1 MNSDYSHNPLTE
13 VALALSM
20 AFFAIMVLTIF
31 ALSQKQ
37 FKSIESD
44 KISMNSKSTID
55 KDKKDK
61 KRTLVFYHNK
71 NFYDQNLKIWRLEN
85 QDKQTDRYTLAV
97 PTKMSVKELFEIK
110 KIFQG
115 LDLQVTEQNQQWN
128 EALRIYQ
135 LNRINNYEI
144 SINNNYNF
152 ISIFSECEKL

>member
-44 KISMNSKSTID
+44 KISINSKSSIN

-61 KRTLVFYHNK
+61 KRILVFYHNK

-85 QDKQTDRYTLAV
+85 YGKQTDRYTLAV
-97 PTKMSVKELFEIK
+97 PKEMSVKELFEIK
-110 KIFQG
+110 KFFQG
-115 LDLQVTEQNQQWN
+115 HDLQVSEQNQQWN
-128 EALRIYQ
+128 DALK
-135 LNRINNYEI
+135 NI
-144 SINNNYNF
+144 STK
-152 ISIFSECEKL
+152 EDKLS

>member
-20 AFFAIMVLTIF
+20 AFFALMVLTIF

-44 KISMNSKSTID
+44 KISINSKSAII

-61 KRTLVFYHNK
+61 KRILVFYHNK

-85 QDKQTDRYTLAV
+85 QGKQTDRYTLAV
-97 PTKMSVKELFEIK
+97 PKEMSVKELFEIK
-110 KIFQG
+110 KNFQG
-115 LDLQVTEQNQQWN
+115 LDLQFAEQNQQWN
-128 EALRIYQ
+128 DALK
-135 LNRINNYEI
+135 NI
-144 SINNNYNF
+144 STK
-152 ISIFSECEKL
+152 EDKLS

>member
-1 MNSDYSHNPLTE
+1 MEKNMNSDYSHNPLTE

-37 FKSIESD
+37 FKSIESN
-44 KISMNSKSTID
+44 KISINSKSSIN

-71 NFYDQNLKIWRLEN
+71 NFYDQNLKVWRLEN
-85 QDKQTDRYTLAV
+85 QDKPADRYTLAV

-115 LDLQVTEQNQQWN
+115 IDLQVTEQNQQWN
-128 EALRIYQ
+128 EALE
-135 LNRINNYEI
+135 NI
-144 SINNNYNF
+144 SI
-152 ISIFSECEKL
+152 K

>member
-20 AFFAIMVLTIF
+20 AFFALMVLTIF

-44 KISMNSKSTID
+44 KISINSKSSII

-61 KRTLVFYHNK
+61 KRILVFYHNK

-85 QDKQTDRYTLAV
+85 QGKKTDKYTLAV
-97 PTKMSVKELFEIK
+97 PKEMSVKELFEIK
-110 KIFQG
+110 KIFQDF
-115 LDLQVTEQNQQWN
+115 DLQVAEQNQQWN
-128 EALRIYQ
+128 DALE
-135 LNRINNYEI
+135 NI
-144 SINNNYNF
+144 STK
-152 ISIFSECEKL
+152 EDKLS

>member
-44 KISMNSKSTID
+44 KISINSKSSIN

-61 KRTLVFYHNK
+61 KRILVFYHNK

-85 QDKQTDRYTLAV
+85 QGKQTDKYTLAV
-97 PTKMSVKELFEIK
+97 PKEMSVKELFEIK

-115 LDLQVTEQNQQWN
+115 LDLQVAEQNQQWN
-128 EALRIYQ
+128 DALK
-135 LNRINNYEI
+135 NI
-144 SINNNYNF
+144 STK
-152 ISIFSECEKL
+152 EDKLSWNLY

>member
-31 ALSQKQ
+31 ALSQKK

-44 KISMNSKSTID
+44 KISINSKSSIN

-61 KRTLVFYHNK
+61 KRILVFYHNK

-85 QDKQTDRYTLAV
+85 QGKHTDKYTLAV
-97 PTKMSVKELFEIK
+97 PKEMSVKELFEIK

-115 LDLQVTEQNQQWN
+115 LDLQVAEQNQQWN
-128 EALRIYQ
+128 DALK
-135 LNRINNYEI
+135 NI
-144 SINNNYNF
+144 STK
-152 ISIFSECEKL
+152 EDKLSWNLY

>member
-20 AFFAIMVLTIF
+20 AFFALMVLTIF

-44 KISMNSKSTID
+44 KISINSKSSII
-55 KDKKDK
+55 KDK
-61 KRTLVFYHNK
+61 KRILVFYHNK

-85 QDKQTDRYTLAV
+85 QGKQIDRFTLAV
-97 PTKMSVKELFEIK
+97 PKEMSVKELFEIK

-115 LDLQVTEQNQQWN
+115 LDLQVAEQNQQWN
-128 EALRIYQ
+128 DALK
-135 LNRINNYEI
+135 NI
-144 SINNNYNF
+144 STK
-152 ISIFSECEKL
+152 EDKLS

>member
-1 MNSDYSHNPLTE
+1 MEKNMNSDYSHNPLTE

-44 KISMNSKSTID
+44 KISMNSKSSVD

-61 KRTLVFYHNK
+61 KRTLVFYHNN

-85 QDKQTDRYTLAV
+85 QDKQTNRYILAV

-110 KIFQG
+110 KFFQG
-115 LDLQVTEQNQQWN
+115 FDLQVTEQNQQWN
-128 EALRIYQ
+128 EALE
-135 LNRINNYEI
+135 NI
-144 SINNNYNF
+144 ST
-152 ISIFSECEKL
+152 K

>member
-37 FKSIESD
+37 FKSIESN
-44 KISMNSKSTID
+44 KISINSKSSIN

-71 NFYDQNLKIWRLEN
+71 NFYDQNLKVWRLEN
-85 QDKQTDRYTLAV
+85 QDKPADRYTLAV

-110 KIFQG
+110 KIFQDR
-115 LDLQVTEQNQQWN
+115 DLQVTEQNQQWN
-128 EALRIYQ
+128 EALE
-135 LNRINNYEI
+135 NI
-144 SINNNYNF
+144 SI
-152 ISIFSECEKL
+152 K

>member
-44 KISMNSKSTID
+44 KISINSKSSIS
-55 KDKKDK
+55 KDKKNK
-61 KRTLVFYHNK
+61 KRILVFYHNK
-71 NFYDQNLKIWRLEN
+71 NFYDQNLKIWRLVN
-85 QDKQTDRYTLAV
+85 QGKQTDRYTLAV
-97 PTKMSVKELFEIK
+97 PKEMSVKELFEIK

-115 LDLQVTEQNQQWN
+115 LDLQVAEQNQQWN
-128 EALRIYQ
+128 DALK
-135 LNRINNYEI
+135 NI
-144 SINNNYNF
+144 STK
-152 ISIFSECEKL
+152 EDKLS

>member
-20 AFFAIMVLTIF
+20 AFFALMVLTIF

-44 KISMNSKSTID
+44 KISINSKSSIN
-55 KDKKDK
+55 KDKKDE

-71 NFYDQNLKIWRLEN
+71 KFYDQNLKRWRLKNHGE
-85 QDKQTDRYTLAV
+85 KTVRYTLAV

-115 LDLQVTEQNQQWN
+115 LDLQVAEQNQQWN
-128 EALRIYQ
+128 DALK
-135 LNRINNYEI
+135 NI
-144 SINNNYNF
+144 SIK
-152 ISIFSECEKL
+152 EDKLS

>member
-20 AFFAIMVLTIF
+20 AFFALMVLTIF

-44 KISMNSKSTID
+44 KISINSKSSII

-61 KRTLVFYHNK
+61 KRILVFYHNK

-85 QDKQTDRYTLAV
+85 QGKQTNRYTLAV

-115 LDLQVTEQNQQWN
+115 LDLQVTEQNHHWN
-128 EALRIYQ
+128 EALA
-135 LNRINNYEI
+135 NI
-144 SINNNYNF
+144 SI
-152 ISIFSECEKL
+152 K

>member
-1 MNSDYSHNPLTE
+1 MEKNMNSDYSHNPLTE

-44 KISMNSKSTID
+44 KISMNSKSSVD
-55 KDKKDK
+55 KDK
-61 KRTLVFYHNK
+61 KRTLVFYHNN

-85 QDKQTDRYTLAV
+85 KDKQTDRYTLAV

-115 LDLQVTEQNQQWN
+115 LDLQVTEQNHQWN
-128 EALRIYQ
+128 EALE
-135 LNRINNYEI
+135 NI
-144 SINNNYNF
+144 ST
-152 ISIFSECEKL
+152 K

>member
-44 KISMNSKSTID
+44 KISINSKSSIN

-61 KRTLVFYHNK
+61 KRILVFYHNK

-85 QDKQTDRYTLAV
+85 QGKQTDRYTLAV
-97 PTKMSVKELFEIK
+97 PKEMSVKELFEIK

-115 LDLQVTEQNQQWN
+115 LDLQVAEQNQQWN
-128 EALRIYQ
+128 DALK
-135 LNRINNYEI
+135 NI
-144 SINNNYNF
+144 STK
-152 ISIFSECEKL
+152 EDKLSWNLF

>member
-55 KDKKDK
+55 KDKK
-61 KRTLVFYHNK
+61 RTLVFYHNK

-85 QDKQTDRYTLAV
+85 QDKHADRYTLAV

-115 LDLQVTEQNQQWN
+115 FDLQVTKQNQQWN
-128 EALRIYQ
+128 EALE
-135 LNRINNYEI
+135 NI
-144 SINNNYNF
+144 ST
-152 ISIFSECEKL
+152 K

>member
-37 FKSIESD
+37 FKSIESN
-44 KISMNSKSTID
+44 KISINSKSSIN

-61 KRTLVFYHNK
+61 KRILVFYHNK
-71 NFYDQNLKIWRLEN
+71 NFYDQNLKVWRLEN
-85 QDKQTDRYTLAV
+85 QDKPADRYTLAV

-128 EALRIYQ
+128 EALE
-135 LNRINNYEI
+135 NI
-144 SINNNYNF
+144 ST
-152 ISIFSECEKL
+152 K

>member
-20 AFFAIMVLTIF
+20 AFFALMVLTIF

-44 KISMNSKSTID
+44 KISINSKSSII
-55 KDKKDK
+55 KDK
-61 KRTLVFYHNK
+61 KRILVFYHNK

-85 QDKQTDRYTLAV
+85 QGKQTDRYTLAV
-97 PTKMSVKELFEIK
+97 PKEMSVKELFEIK

-115 LDLQVTEQNQQWN
+115 LHLQVAEQNQQWSD
-128 EALRIYQ
+128 ALK
-135 LNRINNYEI
+135 NI
-144 SINNNYNF
+144 SIKEDNLSWNLY
-152 ISIFSECEKL
+152 

>member
-20 AFFAIMVLTIF
+20 AFFALMVLTIF

-44 KISMNSKSTID
+44 KISINSKSSII

-61 KRTLVFYHNK
+61 KRILVFYHNK

-85 QDKQTDRYTLAV
+85 QGKQTVRYTLAV
-97 PTKMSVKELFEIK
+97 PKEMSVKELFEIK

-115 LDLQVTEQNQQWN
+115 LDLQVAEQNQQWN
-128 EALRIYQ
+128 DALK
-135 LNRINNYEI
+135 NI
-144 SINNNYNF
+144 STK
-152 ISIFSECEKL
+152 EDKLS

>member
-20 AFFAIMVLTIF
+20 AFFALMVLTIF

-44 KISMNSKSTID
+44 KISINSKSSIN

-61 KRTLVFYHNK
+61 KRILVFYHNK

-85 QDKQTDRYTLAV
+85 QGKQTDRYTLAV
-97 PTKMSVKELFEIK
+97 PKEMSVKELFEIK
-110 KIFQG
+110 KIFKG
-115 LDLQVTEQNQQWN
+115 LNLQVAEQNQQWN
-128 EALRIYQ
+128 DALK
-135 LNRINNYEI
+135 NI
-144 SINNNYNF
+144 STK
-152 ISIFSECEKL
+152 EDKLS

>member
-20 AFFAIMVLTIF
+20 AFFALMVLTIF

-44 KISMNSKSTID
+44 KISINSKSSIN

-61 KRTLVFYHNK
+61 KRILVFYHNK

-85 QDKQTDRYTLAV
+85 QGKLTDRYTLAV
-97 PTKMSVKELFEIK
+97 PKEMSVNELFEIK
-110 KIFQG
+110 KNFQG
-115 LDLQVTEQNQQWN
+115 LDLQIAEQNQQWN
-128 EALRIYQ
+128 DALK
-135 LNRINNYEI
+135 NI
-144 SINNNYNF
+144 ST
-152 ISIFSECEKL
+152 K

>member
-20 AFFAIMVLTIF
+20 AFFALMVLTIF

-44 KISMNSKSTID
+44 KISINSKSSII

-61 KRTLVFYHNK
+61 KRILVFYHNK

-85 QDKQTDRYTLAV
+85 QGKQTDRYTLAV
-97 PTKMSVKELFEIK
+97 PKEMSVKELFEIK
-110 KIFQG
+110 KNFQG
-115 LDLQVTEQNQQWN
+115 LDLQVAEQNQQWN
-128 EALRIYQ
+128 DALK
-135 LNRINNYEI
+135 NI
-144 SINNNYNF
+144 STK
-152 ISIFSECEKL
+152 EDKLS

>member
-1 MNSDYSHNPLTE
+1 MEKNMNSDYSHNPLTE

-37 FKSIESD
+37 FKSIESN
-44 KISMNSKSTID
+44 KISINSKSSIN

-71 NFYDQNLKIWRLEN
+71 NFYDQNLKVWRLEN
-85 QDKQTDRYTLAV
+85 QVKPTDRYTLAV
-97 PTKMSVKELFEIK
+97 PTKMAVKELFEIK
-110 KIFQG
+110 KIFQD

-128 EALRIYQ
+128 EALED
-135 LNRINNYEI
+135 L
-144 SINNNYNF
+144 ST
-152 ISIFSECEKL
+152 K

>member
-37 FKSIESD
+37 FKSIKSD
-44 KISMNSKSTID
+44 KISMNSKSSVE
-55 KDKKDK
+55 KDK
-61 KRTLVFYHNK
+61 KRTLVFYHNN

-85 QDKQTDRYTLAV
+85 HDKQTERYTLAV

-110 KIFQG
+110 KFFQG
-115 LDLQVTEQNQQWN
+115 LDLQVTEQNHQWN
-128 EALRIYQ
+128 EALE
-135 LNRINNYEI
+135 NI
-144 SINNNYNF
+144 ST
-152 ISIFSECEKL
+152 K

>member
-44 KISMNSKSTID
+44 KISINSKSSIN

-61 KRTLVFYHNK
+61 KRILVFYYNK
-71 NFYDQNLKIWRLEN
+71 NFYDQNLKIWRLVN
-85 QDKQTDRYTLAV
+85 QGKQTDRYTLAV
-97 PTKMSVKELFEIK
+97 PKEMSVKELFEIK
-110 KIFQG
+110 KIFQDF
-115 LDLQVTEQNQQWN
+115 DLQVTEQNQQWN
-128 EALRIYQ
+128 NALKNIATKVDK
-135 LNRINNYEI
+135 I
-144 SINNNYNF
+144 SWNLY
-152 ISIFSECEKL
+152 

>member
-20 AFFAIMVLTIF
+20 AFFALMVLTIF

-44 KISMNSKSTID
+44 KISINSKSSII

-61 KRTLVFYHNK
+61 KRILVFYHNK

-85 QDKQTDRYTLAV
+85 QGKQTDRYTLAV
-97 PTKMSVKELFEIK
+97 PKEMSVEELFEIK

-115 LDLQVTEQNQQWN
+115 LDLQVAEQNQQWN
-128 EALRIYQ
+128 DALE
-135 LNRINNYEI
+135 NI
-144 SINNNYNF
+144 SIK
-152 ISIFSECEKL
+152 EDKLS

>member
-1 MNSDYSHNPLTE
+1 MEKNMNSDYSHNPLTE

-37 FKSIESD
+37 FKSIESN
-44 KISMNSKSTID
+44 KISINSKSSIN

-71 NFYDQNLKIWRLEN
+71 NFYDQNLKVWRLEN
-85 QDKQTDRYTLAV
+85 QGKPTDRYTLAV

-110 KIFQG
+110 KIFQD

-128 EALRIYQ
+128 EALE
-135 LNRINNYEI
+135 NI
-144 SINNNYNF
+144 SI
-152 ISIFSECEKL
+152 K

>member
-44 KISMNSKSTID
+44 KISINSKSSIN

-61 KRTLVFYHNK
+61 KRILVFYHNK

-85 QDKQTDRYTLAV
+85 QGKQTDKYTLAV
-97 PTKMSVKELFEIK
+97 PKEMSVKELFEIK
-110 KIFQG
+110 KIFKG
-115 LDLQVTEQNQQWN
+115 LDLQVAEQNQQWN
-128 EALRIYQ
+128 DALK
-135 LNRINNYEI
+135 NI
-144 SINNNYNF
+144 STK
-152 ISIFSECEKL
+152 EDKLSWNLY

>member
-44 KISMNSKSTID
+44 KISINSKSSIN

-61 KRTLVFYHNK
+61 KRILVFYHNK

-85 QDKQTDRYTLAV
+85 QGKQTDRFTLAV
-97 PTKMSVKELFEIK
+97 PKEMSVKELFEIK

-115 LDLQVTEQNQQWN
+115 LDLQVAEQNQQWN
-128 EALRIYQ
+128 DALK
-135 LNRINNYEI
+135 NI
-144 SINNNYNF
+144 STK
-152 ISIFSECEKL
+152 EDKLS

>member
-44 KISMNSKSTID
+44 KISINSKSSIN

-61 KRTLVFYHNK
+61 KRILVFYHNK
-71 NFYDQNLKIWRLEN
+71 NFYDQNLKIWRLVN
-85 QDKQTDRYTLAV
+85 QGKQTDRYTLAV
-97 PTKMSVKELFEIK
+97 PKEMSVKELFEIK
-110 KIFQG
+110 KIFQDF
-115 LDLQVTEQNQQWN
+115 DLQVAEQNQQWN
-128 EALRIYQ
+128 DALK
-135 LNRINNYEI
+135 NI
-144 SINNNYNF
+144 STKVD
-152 ISIFSECEKL
+152 KLS

>member
-44 KISMNSKSTID
+44 KISMNSKSSIE

-61 KRTLVFYHNK
+61 KRTLVFYHNN

-115 LDLQVTEQNQQWN
+115 LDLQVTEQNHQWN
-128 EALRIYQ
+128 EALE
-135 LNRINNYEI
+135 NI
-144 SINNNYNF
+144 SI
-152 ISIFSECEKL
+152 K

>member
-20 AFFAIMVLTIF
+20 AFFALMVLTIF

-44 KISMNSKSTID
+44 KISINSKSSII
-55 KDKKDK
+55 KDQKEK
-61 KRTLVFYHNK
+61 KRILVFYHNK

-85 QDKQTDRYTLAV
+85 QGKQTDRYTLAV
-97 PTKMSVKELFEIK
+97 PKEMSVKELFEIK

-115 LDLQVTEQNQQWN
+115 LDLQVAEQNQQWN
-128 EALRIYQ
+128 DALK
-135 LNRINNYEI
+135 NI
-144 SINNNYNF
+144 SNK
-152 ISIFSECEKL
+152 EDKLS

>member
-20 AFFAIMVLTIF
+20 AFFALMVLTIF

-44 KISMNSKSTID
+44 KISINSKSSII
-55 KDKKDK
+55 KDK
-61 KRTLVFYHNK
+61 KRILVFYHNK

-85 QDKQTDRYTLAV
+85 LGKQTDRYTLAV
-97 PTKMSVKELFEIK
+97 PIEMSVKELFEIK

-115 LDLQVTEQNQQWN
+115 LDLQVAEQNQQWN
-128 EALRIYQ
+128 DALK
-135 LNRINNYEI
+135 NI
-144 SINNNYNF
+144 STN
-152 ISIFSECEKL
+152 EDKLSWNLY

>member
-20 AFFAIMVLTIF
+20 AFFALMVLTIF

-44 KISMNSKSTID
+44 KISINSKSSII

-61 KRTLVFYHNK
+61 KRILVFYHNK

-85 QDKQTDRYTLAV
+85 QGKQTDRYTLAV
-97 PTKMSVKELFEIK
+97 PKEMSVEELFEIK

-115 LDLQVTEQNQQWN
+115 LDLQVAEQNQQWN
-128 EALRIYQ
+128 DALE
-135 LNRINNYEI
+135 NI
-144 SINNNYNF
+144 SIK
-152 ISIFSECEKL
+152 EDKLSWNLY